1 MTFGEKV
8 RAARKVKQIDLR
20 TLAGVV
26 GVHFT
31 YLSKI
36 ENGKLDFGN
45 APGEGLILKLAAA
58 LDADADELLLLAHR
72 IPERIRK
79 RVLERPDVFG
89 RLADM
94 DDESLDALMVTVGER
109 RSGPLPK
116 SRSRRGTGGPVVNTP
131 FFLSSDQRLRPASKS
146 VPSSPGERENDGP
159 E

>member
-20 TLAGVV
+20 TLAGIV

-36 ENGKLDFGN
+36 ENGKLDFGD

-58 LDADADELLLLAHR
+58 LGADADELMLLAKR
-72 IPERIRK
+72 IPERIKK

-89 RLADM
+89 RLAELDNAA
-94 DDESLDALMVTVGER
+94 LDAIMSKVGI
-109 RSGPLPK
+109 RSGK
-116 SRSRRGTGGPVVNTP
+116 R
-131 FFLSSDQRLRPASKS
+131 DK
-146 VPSSPGERENDGP
+146 
-159 E
+159 

>member
-8 RAARKVKQIDLR
+8 RAARKVKGVDLR

-36 ENGKLDFGN
+36 ENGKLDFGD

-72 IPERIRK
+72 IPEPIRK
-79 RVLERPDVFG
+79 RVLERPDAFR
-89 RLADM
+89 RLAAL
-94 DDESLDALMVTVGER
+94 DDAALDRVLAGV
-109 RSGPLPK
+109 
-116 SRSRRGTGGPVVNTP
+116 
-131 FFLSSDQRLRPASKS
+131 PASAPRRVK
-146 VPSSPGERENDGP
+146 RRLNGP
-159 E
+159 NKNG